1 MPPTYMGSGDP
12 ARRGHDYYP
21 WWLDNLAEDV
31 TGEGAFMQGVAR
43 GAEAVRSIVTYA
55 RELYQYQEFSF
66 HDQYGDSGFLEL
78 YTTQVR
84 DQPAGVVVTV
94 TRNAAGKAQHLVV
107 NHRPRSSVLLVARL
121 CGEKFAGTPLGKLFN
136 SLSPEADSTAARGA
150 TYLGSGDPARR
161 RTDYFPAWLNNLA
174 DDVTLEAAAME
185 GFAQGPEAVR
195 SITVAA
201 KELYEY
207 QDFNY
212 AGSYGANGFLED
224 YTTQVRGEPTGVV
237 VTVTRDV
244 ADKTQHLVVNHRPR
258 SSMLLVSRLLG
269 ETFAGTPQ
277 AKHFLSSES

>member
-1 MPPTYMGSGDP
+1 MGSGDP